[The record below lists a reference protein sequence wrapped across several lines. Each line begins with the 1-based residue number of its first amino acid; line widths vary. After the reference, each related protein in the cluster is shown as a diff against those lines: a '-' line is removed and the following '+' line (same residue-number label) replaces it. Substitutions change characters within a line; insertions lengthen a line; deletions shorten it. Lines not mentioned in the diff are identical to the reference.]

1 MIDQKLFR
9 DKPEIVRNMLKNRN
23 VEIDISKLLQI
34 DQERRAIIT
43 KLESF
48 KMERNNISSK
58 IAEKKKVNED
68 ISDILIKM
76 KEISTQIDKLTTQ
89 KNQIQEKYKDQLESV
104 PNLIHDSVPI
114 GKDENSNIEIEKW
127 GKRKKLENTLDHI
140 DLSIKNNLVDI
151 DRAGKISGSR
161 FYFLKNQL
169 VKLNYAL
176 ISFALE
182 FMNKKGYVMI
192 QPPYLMNR
200 KSMSGAVILSDF
212 EEVIYKIE
220 DQDLYL
226 IGTSEHPLAAM
237 HANEIFS
244 ADELPLRY
252 VSISPCFRKEA
263 GSHGRDT
270 KGIFRVHQFEKVE
283 VFSITKPDESW
294 DEHEKILSD
303 VKEFYKELEIPY
315 RIMLLSSGDMGKVA
329 TKTYD
334 IESWL
339 PGQDN
344 YREIVSCS
352 NCTDYQARRLG
363 IKFRHKPHE
372 ESLLVHTLNSTVTAT
387 ERTLIAIIENYQNE
401 NGTIT
406 IPKVLQPYMNNKK
419 EITP

>member
-23 VEIDISKLLQI
+23 VEIDISKLLEI

-43 KLESF
+43 ELESF
-48 KMERNNISSK
+48 KMERNKISSK
-58 IAEKKKVNED
+58 ISEKKKVNED

-127 GKRKKLENTLDHI
+127 GKKKKLENTLDHI

-151 DRAGKISGSR
+151 ERAGKISGSR

-244 ADELPLRY
+244 TDELPLRY

-283 VFSITKPDESW
+283 VFSITKPDESG

-329 TKTYD
+329 AKTYD

-363 IKFRHKPHE
+363 IKFRNKPHE